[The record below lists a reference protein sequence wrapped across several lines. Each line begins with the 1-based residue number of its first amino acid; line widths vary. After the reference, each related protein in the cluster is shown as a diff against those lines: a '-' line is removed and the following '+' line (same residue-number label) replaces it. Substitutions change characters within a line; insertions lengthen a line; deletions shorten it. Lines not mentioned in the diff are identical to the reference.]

1 MRKTCNNCRNKECT
15 IWNRSADG
23 KLIHSKKAMLAV
35 VAEKANKLV
44 CHKVDNQKKW
54 KFTNLVSKV
63 TIVNPENPV
72 IRLLMH
78 EVI

>member
-44 CHKVDNQKKW
+44 CHKVDNQKK
-54 KFTNLVSKV
+54 VE
-63 TIVNPENPV
+63 I
-72 IRLLMH
+72 H
-78 EVI
+78 